1 MVGSQTS
8 PVTPSPTAF
17 RNLTDYRANVAL
29 IDIEGT
35 VGSIAF
41 VRDVLF
47 PFARERMAA
56 YVESNQHDPKI
67 RAILDDAAREAGVDA
82 TDIPAIIGALH
93 DWSDRDVKVTPLKQL
108 QGNIWVAGYAEADG
122 IRGHLYPDAIEAL
135 RRFHAAG
142 IALYI
147 YSSGSVPAQKLLFG
161 NSVAGDLT
169 PLLCGY
175 YDTTIGGKRDAS
187 SYTFIVKDIG
197 CAPGDAIFF
206 SDNEAELD
214 AAHEAGVQTVQL
226 ARPEDGT
233 VATAAHPSVGSFE
246 DVVLI
251 HKAANSP

>member
-1 MVGSQTS
+1 MTRYD
-8 PVTPSPTAF
+8 A
-17 RNLTDYRANVAL
+17 RVAL

-47 PFARERMAA
+47 PFARERMAG
-56 YVESNQHDPKI
+56 YIEQHQHDPKV
-67 RAILDDAAREAGVDA
+67 RAILDDAAREASVDA
-82 TDIPAIIGALH
+82 TDIPAIIAALN
-93 DWSDRDVKVTPLKQL
+93 DWSDRDIKVTPLKQL

-122 IRGHLYPDAIEAL
+122 IRGHLYPDAIDAL
-135 RRFHAAG
+135 KRFHDAG
-142 IALYI
+142 VGLYI

-169 PLLCGY
+169 PLISGY

-187 SYTFIVKDIG
+187 SYTSIVNDVG
-197 CAPGDAIFF
+197 CRPGDAIFF

-233 VATAAHPSVGSFE
+233 VATARHSSVTSFE
-246 DVVLI
+246 GVNLI
-251 HKAANSP
+251 HKAATST